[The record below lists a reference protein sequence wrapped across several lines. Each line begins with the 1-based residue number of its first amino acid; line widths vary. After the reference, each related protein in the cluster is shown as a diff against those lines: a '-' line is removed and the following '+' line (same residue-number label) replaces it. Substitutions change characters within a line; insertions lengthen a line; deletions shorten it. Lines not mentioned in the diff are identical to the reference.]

1 MKLSILHIS
10 DLHRDPRNP
19 ISNQILIDSLVRDR
33 DRYTSAEEPCIMPP
47 DLIIVSGDI
56 VQGVKYGYPDAEANL
71 QKQYDEALDFLN
83 GLTDLF
89 LGGDKQL
96 VVIVPGNHDVSDYH
110 FRQSLEPIDIMPDTQ
125 RELVEQL
132 FAPSSRLRWS
142 WTEFRLYKIAN
153 EEMYRQRFGAFVD
166 FYSRFYEGQR
176 SYSINPAKQFDIF
189 DFPDWG
195 ITIAGFCSCYNN
207 DLFNKQGVIYSDC
220 IAGVGER
227 LRKFSYQD
235 RLRIAVWHHNIA
247 GPPLQ
252 VDYMDP
258 DIVQNFIDSG
268 FSLGFHGHQHKPQF
282 FDTRFLHGLDRR
294 INIISAGTLCGSA
307 ASRFGRAYNLIELDL
322 KKRTGLLH
330 VREMQIDDLQRP
342 IWGPRSVLPNSKR
355 YWDFNFDPPPK
366 PFVRANDKTSL
377 LKKSVELYDKGE
389 YEEAKQM
396 LSPLIIS
403 DKLARPLLLDCL
415 IQLNDTASIITIFDP
430 PESPSEAIALM
441 DALWNKNKREH
452 LAKILEIPLID
463 ESTDL
468 SVIEIRTKYG
478 TRLKND

>member
-10 DLHRDPRNP
+10 DLHRDPKNP
-19 ISNQILIDSLVRDR
+19 ISNRILFDSLARDR
-33 DRYTSAEEPCIMPP
+33 DRYTSYEDLCIMPP

-56 VQGVKYGYPDAEANL
+56 VQGVKYESRDAEDNL
-71 QKQYDEALDFLN
+71 RQQYDEALNFLN
-83 GLTDLF
+83 SLTDCF
-89 LGGDKQL
+89 LGGDKRK

-110 FRQSLEPIDIMPDTQ
+110 FRQSLEAIDIAPE
-125 RELVEQL
+125 RKKELVEQL

-142 WTEFRLYKIAN
+142 WTEFMLYKIAD
-153 EEMYRQRFGAFVD
+153 EKMYKQRFGAFVD

-176 SYSINPAKQFDIF
+176 SYSINPSKQFDIF

-207 DLFNKQGVIYSDC
+207 DLLNKQGVIYSDC

-227 LRKFSYQD
+227 LRNFSYQD

-258 DIVQNFIDSG
+258 DIVQNLIDSG

-282 FDTRFLHGLDRR
+282 LDTRFLHDPNRR

-307 ASRFGRAYNLIELDL
+307 ASRFGRAYNLVELDVE
-322 KKRTGLLH
+322 KKTGRLH
-330 VREMQIDDLQRP
+330 MREMRNDNLQMS
-342 IWGPRSVLPNSKR
+342 IWGPRSALPNSTS
-355 YWDFNFDPPPK
+355 YLDFEFDPPPQ
-366 PFVRANDKTSL
+366 PFVRANDKTTL
-377 LKKSVELYDKGE
+377 LKRAEQLYSNGE
-389 YEEAKQM
+389 YQEATQI
-396 LSPLIIS
+396 LSPLTAS
-403 DKLARPLLLDCL
+403 EKLARPLLLDCL
-415 IQLNDTASIITIFDP
+415 IQLDDPSSIITIFDP
-430 PESPSEAIALM
+430 PEGPSEAIALM
-441 DALWNKNKREH
+441 DALWNENKRER
-452 LAKILEIPLID
+452 LAKILEIPLIE

-468 SVIEIRTKYG
+468 SVIEMRTKYR
-478 TRLKND
+478 TRLKNG